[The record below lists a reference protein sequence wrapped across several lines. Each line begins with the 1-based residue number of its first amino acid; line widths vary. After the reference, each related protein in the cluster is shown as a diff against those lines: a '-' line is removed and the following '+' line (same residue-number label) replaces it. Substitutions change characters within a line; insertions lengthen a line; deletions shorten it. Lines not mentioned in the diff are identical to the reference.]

1 MPEGDTLW
9 CIAQNI
15 DGQDPQERAAPPI
28 AHCGRR
34 RFVMPESQTTTA
46 MVTNYQNILFDIEG
60 QIAIV
65 TLNRPQRRN
74 ALSLELM
81 TELIDCLNEIG
92 RDRTLRV
99 VLLRAAGKVFSSGH
113 DLSEMVG
120 RNINEYR
127 QVFDVCTELMT
138 KVQSIPQ
145 PVIAEVQG
153 IATAAGCQLVATC
166 DLAVAS
172 DQAAFATPG
181 VKIGLFC
188 TTPMVALSRA
198 VGRKRALQ
206 MLLTGEMVSAVT
218 AAEWGLINMIVP
230 AEELAEQ
237 CRNLA
242 ARIAE
247 ASSLTVAL
255 GKQAF
260 YTQID
265 LDQPKAYAYA
275 KEVMSMNALA
285 ADAQEGISAFLEKRR
300 ACWTG
305 K

>member
-1 MPEGDTLW
+1 
-9 CIAQNI
+9 
-15 DGQDPQERAAPPI
+15 
-28 AHCGRR
+28 
-34 RFVMPESQTTTA
+34 MPESQATA
-46 MVTNYQNILFDIEG
+46 TIVAKYQNILFDTDG

-81 TELIDCLNEIG
+81 KELIDCLNEIG
-92 RDRTLRV
+92 SDRTLRV
-99 VLLRAAGKVFSSGH
+99 VLLRAAGKAFSSGH

-120 RNINEYR
+120 RDINEYR

-138 KVQSIPQ
+138 CVQSIPQ

-172 DQAAFATPG
+172 DQAAFSTPG

-206 MLLTGEMVSAVT
+206 MLMTGEMIPAAT
-218 AAEWGLINMIVP
+218 AAEWGLINMVIP
-230 AEELAEQ
+230 AEELEEQ
-237 CRNLA
+237 SHKLA

-265 LDQPKAYAYA
+265 LDQAKAYAYA

>member
-1 MPEGDTLW
+1 MSEL
-9 CIAQNI
+9 
-15 DGQDPQERAAPPI
+15 
-28 AHCGRR
+28 
-34 RFVMPESQTTTA
+34 QTAGTSTK
-46 MVTNYQNILFDIEG
+46 YQNILFDTEG
-60 QIAIV
+60 SVAFV

-81 TELIDCLNEIG
+81 TELIDCLNEIA
-92 RDRTLRV
+92 RDRAVRV

-138 KVQSIPQ
+138 RVQSIPQ

-188 TTPMVALSRA
+188 TTPMVALTRA
-198 VGRKRALQ
+198 IGRKRALQ
-206 MLLTGEMVSAVT
+206 MLLTGEMVDAVT
-218 AAEWGLINMIVP
+218 AAEWGLINLVVP
-230 AEELAEQ
+230 SAELTEQ
-237 CRNLA
+237 TRKLA
-242 ARIAE
+242 ARIAD
-247 ASSLTVAL
+247 ASSFTVAL

>member
-1 MPEGDTLW
+1 M
-9 CIAQNI
+9 A
-15 DGQDPQERAAPPI
+15 
-28 AHCGRR
+28 
-34 RFVMPESQTTTA
+34 
-46 MVTNYQNILFDIEG
+46 YQNLGVQSDG
-60 QIAIV
+60 PAAVV

-81 TELIDCLNEIG
+81 LELIDCLDGIG
-92 RDRTLRV
+92 RNRETRAVILA
-99 VLLRAAGKVFSSGH
+99 AAGKVFCSGH
-113 DLSEMVG
+113 DLAEMVG
-120 RNINEYR
+120 RDINEYR
-127 QVFDVCTELMT
+127 RLFDVCTELMT
-138 KVQSIPQ
+138 KIQSIPQ

-172 DQAAFATPG
+172 EQAAFATPG
-181 VKIGLFC
+181 VRIGLFC

-206 MLLTGEMVSAVT
+206 MLMTGEMVDAET
-218 AAEWGLINMIVP
+218 AADWGLVNKVVP
-230 AEELAEQ
+230 ASELQAET
-237 CRNLA
+237 RKLA

-247 ASSLTVAL
+247 ASNFTVAL
-255 GKQAF
+255 GKQAY

-275 KEVMSMNALA
+275 KEVMSMNSLA
-285 ADAQEGISAFLEKRR
+285 ADAQEGISAFLEKRQ
-300 ACWTG
+300 ACWAG